1 MTPSTSIFRRP
12 LLPFR
17 LATMPA
23 RTAIAKVTMAASPT
37 LSERRVEGTNP
48 VTEQDQY
55 EGEGEEEGEEEQ
67 VKHTGHAAVR
77 ISS

>member
-1 MTPSTSIFRRP
+1 M
-12 LLPFR
+12 
-17 LATMPA
+17 
-23 RTAIAKVTMAASPT
+23 
-37 LSERRVEGTNP
+37 
-48 VTEQDQY
+48 TEQDQY